1 VSKTSPDNKPEFDK
15 LVKRS
20 HLTLAELSPII
31 KRKPQTV
38 RAYACGLRH
47 VPYVVIK
54 DLTAYV
60 RSAD

>member
-1 VSKTSPDNKPEFDK
+1 VSKTSPDNKEYFDK

-20 HLTLAELSPII
+20 HLTLVEISAIV

-54 DLTAYV
+54 DLTKYV